1 MIRCM
6 ANKIVTELVTHE
18 RRLSIDHALQA
29 PSISKV
35 SRQHGE
41 VNVLKAITG
50 ALMVSCEYF
59 NTTVPFTESQA
70 VQTASLFIDQYGAE
84 SLEDILICLK
94 NAKAGAYGTLYN
106 RIDGQVIFGWFQQY
120 LDKKY
125 ERLEQIHHNRKKEN
139 SDISPGIIS
148 QVKQSLAAKAMS
160 LQSKNGTS
168 ITYGDHFN
176 NFLNAIENLDQA
188 KLEELRE
195 MYQAEN
201 NKNLSPHFND
211 YLEAIDRRIVK
222 EEVSSKQ

>member
-1 MIRCM
+1 M
-6 ANKIVTELVTHE
+6 ANKMVAELVTYE
-18 RRLSIDHALQA
+18 RRLSIDHALQS

-106 RIDGQVIFGWFQQY
+106 RIDGQVIFSWFQQY

-125 ERLEQIHHNRKKEN
+125 ERLEQMHHNKKKEA
-139 SDISPGIIS
+139 SDISPDIIS
-148 QVKQSLAAKAMS
+148 QVKQSLAAKVRS
-160 LQSKNGTS
+160 QQSQNATT
-168 ITYGDHFN
+168 ITDGEHFKG
-176 NFLNAIENLDQA
+176 FLRAIEDMDNERLMSFRELYEKENL
-188 KLEELRE
+188 KC
-195 MYQAEN
+195 
-201 NKNLSPHFND
+201 LSPHFD
-211 YLEAIDRRIVK
+211 VYIKAIDEK
-222 EEVSSKQ
+222 LNYQPTTLSK